1 MAPSWLTQTAGV
13 LYPAAVPLSAR
24 RWLPLVVVLS
34 ALQATHATESPG
46 AADLDELR
54 RRYDGEYVFAGGAN
68 ERAAVPAAVERSVD
82 GMFFIARGIAYD
94 RLLKSSEI
102 CASYRFDLG
111 AEKLSVA
118 GSCRT
123 PDVSPAD
130 GREVDHR
137 TKQNEE
143 SKLSQR
149 FVGET
154 LVQEFR
160 GDEGARR
167 VVWTLLPDGATLR
180 AQVVIISKH
189 LPRSVDYTLTYLR
202 RTSTAAQADGGH

>member
-1 MAPSWLTQTAGV
+1 M
-13 LYPAAVPLSAR
+13 LYPAAVTLCDR
-24 RWLPLVVVLS
+24 RWLPLVVVL
-34 ALQATHATESPG
+34 ATLQTTHATESPG
-46 AADLDELR
+46 APDLDELR
-54 RRYDGEYVFAGGAN
+54 RRYTGEYVFAGGAA
-68 ERAAVPAAVERSVD
+68 ERSGVPTAVERSVD

-111 AEKLSVA
+111 SEKISIA

-137 TKQNEE
+137 TRQGEE

-167 VVWTLLPDGATLR
+167 VVWTLLPDGSTVR
-180 AQVVIISKH
+180 AHVEISSKH
-189 LPRSVDYTLTYLR
+189 LPRPVDYTLTYRR
-202 RTSTAAQADGGH
+202 RTSTAAEADGGL

>member
-1 MAPSWLTQTAGV
+1 M
-13 LYPAAVPLSAR
+13 LYPAAVTLSAR
-24 RWLPLVVVLS
+24 RWLPLAVVVS
-34 ALQATHATESPG
+34 ALQATHAAESP
-46 AADLDELR
+46 AAPDLEELR
-54 RRYDGEYVFAGGAN
+54 RRYTGEYVFAGGAA

-130 GREVDHR
+130 GRELDHR
-137 TKQNEE
+137 TRQGEE

-154 LVQEFR
+154 FIQEFR

-180 AQVVIISKH
+180 AQVVISSKH
-189 LPRSVDYTLTYLR
+189 LPRPVEYTLTYR
-202 RTSTAAQADGGH
+202 RKPSTTSQPDGGP

>member
-1 MAPSWLTQTAGV
+1 V
-13 LYPAAVPLSAR
+13 LYPAVVTLRDR
-24 RWLPLVVVLS
+24 RWLPLVVVLA
-34 ALQATHATESPG
+34 ALETTYATESPS
-46 AADLDELR
+46 APDVDTLR
-54 RRYDGEYVFAGGAN
+54 RRYTGEYLFAGGAA
-68 ERAAVPAAVERSVD
+68 ERAAVPAAVEHSVD
-82 GMFFIARGIAYD
+82 GMFFIARSIAYD

-111 AEKLSVA
+111 GEKISIA

-137 TKQNEE
+137 TRQGEE

-149 FVGET
+149 LVGET
-154 LVQEFR
+154 LVQDFR
-160 GDEGARR
+160 SDEGSRR

-180 AQVVIISKH
+180 AQVEISSKH
-189 LPRSVDYTLTYLR
+189 LPRPVDYTLTYR
-202 RTSTAAQADGGH
+202 RSTSTATQADGGP

>member
-1 MAPSWLTQTAGV
+1 M
-13 LYPAAVPLSAR
+13 LYPAAVTLCDR
-24 RWLPLVVVLS
+24 GWLPLIVVLA
-34 ALQATHATESPG
+34 ALQTTHATESPG
-46 AADLDELR
+46 APDLDELR
-54 RRYDGEYVFAGGAN
+54 RRYTGEYLFAGGAA
-68 ERAAVPAAVERSVD
+68 ERSGVPTAVERSVA

-111 AEKLSVA
+111 GEKISIA

-137 TKQNEE
+137 TRQGEE

-167 VVWTLLPDGATLR
+167 VVWTLLPDGSTVR
-180 AQVVIISKH
+180 AQVEISSKH
-189 LPRSVDYTLTYLR
+189 LPRPVDYTLTYRR
-202 RTSTAAQADGGH
+202 RTSTAAKADGGP

>member
-1 MAPSWLTQTAGV
+1 VIIAWV
-13 LYPAAVPLSAR
+13 L
-24 RWLPLVVVLS
+24 LS
-34 ALQATHATESPG
+34 ALHAAG
-46 AADLDELR
+46 ADVPDLDALR
-54 RRYDGEYVFAGGAN
+54 RRYTGEFLFAGGAA
-68 ERAAVPAAVERSVD
+68 ERAAVPAAVEHSVD

-94 RLLKSSEI
+94 RLLRSSEV
-102 CASYRFDLG
+102 CASYRLDLG
-111 AEKLSVA
+111 DANFSVA

-137 TKQNEE
+137 TKEGE
-143 SKLSQR
+143 TSKLSQR

-167 VVWTLLPDGATLR
+167 VVWTLLGDGDTLR
-180 AQVVIISKH
+180 AQVVMSSKH
-189 LPRSVDYTLTYLR
+189 LPRPVEYALTYR
-202 RTSTAAQADGGH
+202 RRPPSTAPADAGPGR

>member
-1 MAPSWLTQTAGV
+1 V
-13 LYPAAVPLSAR
+13 LYPAAVTLSAR
-24 RWLPLVVVLS
+24 RWLPLVVVLAAS
-34 ALQATHATESPG
+34 RATHGAEGPGSP
-46 AADLDELR
+46 DLDQLR
-54 RRYDGEYVFAGGAN
+54 HRYTGDYVFAGGTT
-68 ERAAVPAAVERSVD
+68 ERAGVPAAVERSVD

-111 AEKLSVA
+111 GEKFSIA

-130 GREVDHR
+130 GHEVDHR
-137 TKQNEE
+137 TRQGED

-160 GDEGARR
+160 GDEGSRR
-167 VVWTLLPDGATLR
+167 VVWTLLPDGSTLR
-180 AQVVIISKH
+180 AQVEISSKH
-189 LPRSVDYTLTYLR
+189 LPRPVDYTLTYRR
-202 RTSTAAQADGGH
+202 RTSTAAAADGGP